1 MRCSRS
7 LYFSMLFSV
16 CMSGTFT
23 GVAFLSPCLLSLDA
37 EWYRS
42 LSCLPLEEWESEDL
56 ESKEWLLFSSP
67 VLTLLEDL
75 FPSDLSYK
83 VNKDYVWFI
92 VWNWFFGF
100 IFLLTFPCYRSRRTL
115 HPWWENTPRYTAQ
128 QIHFQI
134 IDENLI
140 MFFRHEEVYQHNMN
154 TSTWNNEPNRC
165 PSYNEVN
172 EMLYEIKNFTKLILT
187 GSKY

>member
-1 MRCSRS
+1 
-7 LYFSMLFSV
+7 MLFSV
-16 CMSGTFT
+16 CMSGTFM

-37 EWYRS
+37 EWCRS
-42 LSCLPLEEWESEDL
+42 VSCLPLEEWESEDL

-100 IFLLTFPCYRSRRTL
+100 IFLLTFPCC
-115 HPWWENTPRYTAQ
+115 W
-128 QIHFQI
+128 HFLVTEAEEHNILSEKTHCGTQYSKF

-140 MFFRHEEVYQHNMN
+140 LFFRHEEVYQHNMN
-154 TSTWNNEPNRC
+154 TGTWNNEPNRC

>member
-16 CMSGTFT
+16 CMSGTFM

-37 EWYRS
+37 EWCRS

-92 VWNWFFGF
+92 VWYWFFGF
-100 IFLLTFPCYRSRRTL
+100 IFLLTFPCCLHFLVTEAEEHNILSEKTHCGTQYSKFISKLFTKTLSCFSDMKRFTNITWIQVPGTMSLTDAPLIMKLMKCYMKLRTL
-115 HPWWENTPRYTAQ
+115 QN
-128 QIHFQI
+128 
-134 IDENLI
+134 
-140 MFFRHEEVYQHNMN
+140 
-154 TSTWNNEPNRC
+154 
-165 PSYNEVN
+165 
-172 EMLYEIKNFTKLILT
+172 
-187 GSKY
+187 

>member
-1 MRCSRS
+1 
-7 LYFSMLFSV
+7 MLFSV
-16 CMSGTFT
+16 CMSGTFM

-37 EWYRS
+37 EWCRS

-100 IFLLTFPCYRSRRTL
+100 IFLLTFPCCLHFLVTEAEEHNILIVRKHTVVHSTANLLTKTL
-115 HPWWENTPRYTAQ
+115 SCFSDMKRFTNITWIQVPGTMSLTDAP
-128 QIHFQI
+128 
-134 IDENLI
+134 LI
-140 MFFRHEEVYQHNMN
+140 MKLMKCYMKLR
-154 TSTWNNEPNRC
+154 TWQN
-165 PSYNEVN
+165 
-172 EMLYEIKNFTKLILT
+172 
-187 GSKY
+187 

>member
-1 MRCSRS
+1 
-7 LYFSMLFSV
+7 MLFSV
-16 CMSGTFT
+16 CMSGTFM

-37 EWYRS
+37 EWCRS

-83 VNKDYVWFI
+83 LNKDYVWFI

-100 IFLLTFPCYRSRRTL
+100 IFLLTFPCFSEKTHCGTQYSKFISKLLTKTLSCFSDMKRFTNITWIQVPGTMSLTDAPLIMKLMKCYMKLRTL
-115 HPWWENTPRYTAQ
+115 QN
-128 QIHFQI
+128 
-134 IDENLI
+134 
-140 MFFRHEEVYQHNMN
+140 
-154 TSTWNNEPNRC
+154 
-165 PSYNEVN
+165 
-172 EMLYEIKNFTKLILT
+172 
-187 GSKY
+187 

>member
-1 MRCSRS
+1 
-7 LYFSMLFSV
+7 MLFSV
-16 CMSGTFT
+16 CMSGTFM

-37 EWYRS
+37 EWCRS

-92 VWNWFFGF
+92 VWNWFLVLFF
-100 IFLLTFPCYRSRRTL
+100 CWHFLVVDISLLQKQKNITSLVRKHTVVHSTANLLTKTLSCFSDMKRFTNITWIQVPGTMSLTDAPLIMKLMKCYMKLRTL
-115 HPWWENTPRYTAQ
+115 QN
-128 QIHFQI
+128 
-134 IDENLI
+134 
-140 MFFRHEEVYQHNMN
+140 
-154 TSTWNNEPNRC
+154 
-165 PSYNEVN
+165 
-172 EMLYEIKNFTKLILT
+172 
-187 GSKY
+187 